1 VTKIV
6 TTEAEAP
13 AVAAP
18 ITARHRASASAQ
30 GFSIDAT
37 IAALRQ
43 SLAEAHHALGAIV
56 TSAPDKDSNLTALQS
71 LHRQVLHCI
80 GSVDLLAPEPARTHT
95 LFDGRR

>member
-1 VTKIV
+1 MTKV
-6 TTEAEAP
+6 VNTLAE
-13 AVAAP
+13 VAAP
-18 ITARHRASASAQ
+18 ITQEHRVSASAQ

-56 TSAPDKDSNLTALQS
+56 TSAPADDGNQMALKS
-71 LHRQVLHCI
+71 LHSRVLQCI
-80 GSVDLLAPEPARTHT
+80 GSVDLLAPARARQHT